1 MPSVVPVAPGAS
13 AVRVTRLGFVN
24 CYLVPD
30 ADGLTLIDAAVPGSA
45 GAILAAAA
53 ALGAPLR
60 RVVVTHAHPDHVG
73 AVDALVARV
82 PGLELLAGAREARF
96 LAGDRSLDASER
108 PDASAKLR
116 GGVATVRTRP
126 ARLLADG
133 DRVGALR
140 AVASPGHTPGHLA
153 FVDERDGTL
162 YAGDALHT
170 VGRVL
175 VSGSF
180 AWRFPVSPLVTWHQ
194 PTAVASAERL
204 RALGPARLAAGH
216 GPVVEAPDRA
226 MAAAIAQARR

>member
-1 MPSVVPVAPGAS
+1 VV
-13 AVRVTRLGFVN
+13 
-24 CYLVPD
+24 
-30 ADGLTLIDAAVPGSA
+30 I
-45 GAILAAAA
+45 
-53 ALGAPLR
+53 
-60 RVVVTHAHPDHVG
+60 THAHPDHVG

-82 PGLELLAGAREARF
+82 PGLELLVGAREARF
-96 LAGDRSLDASER
+96 LAGDRSLDPSER

-116 GGVATVRTRP
+116 GGAATVRARP

-170 VGRVL
+170 VGRML
-175 VSGSF
+175 VSGTF
-180 AWRFPVSPLVTWHQ
+180 AWRFPVSPFVTWHR

-204 RALGPARLAAGH
+204 RALGPARVAAGH

-226 MAAAIAQARR
+226 LAAAIAEARGR